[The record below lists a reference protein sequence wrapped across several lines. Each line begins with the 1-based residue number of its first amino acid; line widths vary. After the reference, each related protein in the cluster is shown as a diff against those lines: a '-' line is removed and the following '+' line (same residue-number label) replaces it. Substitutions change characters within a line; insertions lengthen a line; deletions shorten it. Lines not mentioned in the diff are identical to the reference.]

1 MDTEVTMKILSLI
14 FWLCILFIVYVY
26 AGYPLL
32 VALLARLRR
41 TFEVYPDITPKV
53 SILIAAYNEQDVIAA
68 KLENTLALDYPPECM
83 QIVVAVDGSDDRT
96 AEIVDGFASRG
107 VELSYDVRRRGKT
120 VAINRAVPRL
130 KHDIVVFSD
139 ANNMYAPDALRQLV
153 KPFSNLNVGGVT
165 GSKMI
170 VEDAADAHARADG
183 LYWKYESFIKKNET
197 RLGSCTGVAG
207 EILAIRRALY
217 QPPADHVINDDF
229 FIGMGVLHHGYRL
242 VYAPDAHS
250 VEHSSLT
257 EQDEA
262 LRRSRIVAGRYQA
275 MLMAG
280 SLLPWRNPVL
290 IWQIVSHKFM
300 RPLVPLV
307 MILAFLTT
315 LAACL
320 WPPAAWQ
327 PGWLFLAPPY
337 NLVFLSGEITILL
350 LAFFGG
356 SLKEWGLFGKLLY
369 IPTFLVNSN
378 LAAVLGLYSFFTGR
392 QTALWK
398 RARRRGESA

>member
-1 MDTEVTMKILSLI
+1 MKVFGLL
-14 FWLCILFIVYVY
+14 FWFCFLFIVYVY
-26 AGYPLL
+26 AGYPLI
-32 VALLARLRR
+32 VALLARLRQR
-41 TFEVYPDITPKV
+41 VEVTSDITPKV

-68 KLENTLALDYPPECM
+68 KLENTLSLDYPSNCM

-96 AEIVDGFASRG
+96 AEIVESFAGRG

-130 KHDIVVFSD
+130 MHDIVIFSD
-139 ANNMYAPDALRQLV
+139 ANNVYAPDALRALV
-153 KPFSNLNVGGVT
+153 RPFADPNVGGVT

-170 VEDAADAHARADG
+170 MEDADAHARADG
-183 LYWKYESFIKKNET
+183 LYWKYESFIKKNES

-207 EILAIRRALY
+207 EILAIRRDLY

-229 FIGMGVLHHGYRL
+229 FIGMGILRHGYRL

-250 VEHSSLT
+250 FERTSLT
-257 EQDEA
+257 ELDETV
-262 LRRSRIVAGRYQA
+262 RRSRIVAGRYQA

-280 SLLPWRNPVL
+280 SLLPWQNPLLV
-290 IWQIVSHKFM
+290 WQIVSHKFM
-300 RPLVPLV
+300 RPLVPLM
-307 MILAFLTT
+307 MILAFLAT

-320 WPPAAWQ
+320 WPAASAD
-327 PGWLFLAPPY
+327 PGWLYLARPFNY
-337 NLVFLSGEITILL
+337 LYLAGEILILV
-350 LAFFGG
+350 LAFFGS
-356 SLKEWGLFGKLLY
+356 SLKGMGLLGKLLY

-378 LAAVLGLYSFFTGR
+378 MAAILGLYSFFTGR

>member
-1 MDTEVTMKILSLI
+1 MKLFGLI
-14 FWLCILFIVYVY
+14 FWFCILFIAYVY
-26 AGYPLL
+26 AGYPLI

-41 TFEVYPDITPKV
+41 KTEVYPDITPKV
-53 SILIAAYNEQDVIAA
+53 SILIAAYNEQEVIAA
-68 KLENTLALDYPPECM
+68 KLENTLALDYPRECM
-83 QIVVAVDGSDDRT
+83 QIVAAVDGSDDRT
-96 AEIVDGFASRG
+96 AEIVESFADRG

-139 ANNMYAPDALRQLV
+139 ANNMYAPDALRELV
-153 KPFSNLNVGGVT
+153 KPFANPKIGGVT

-170 VEDAADAHARADG
+170 IEDTDAHAKADG
-183 LYWKYESFIKKNET
+183 LYWKYESFIKKNES
-197 RLGSCTGVAG
+197 RLGSCTGVVG
-207 EILAIRRALY
+207 EILAIRRDLY

-229 FIGMGVLHHGYRL
+229 FIGMGVLRHGSRL

-250 VEHSSLT
+250 VERSSLT

-262 LRRSRIVAGRYQA
+262 MRRSRIVAGRYQA

-290 IWQIVSHKFM
+290 VWQIVSHKFM
-300 RPLVPLV
+300 RPLVPLI
-307 MILAFLTT
+307 MILAFLVT

-320 WPPAAWQ
+320 WPVSMI
-327 PGWLFLAPPY
+327 PGWLYLAPPY
-337 NLVFLSGEITILL
+337 NFIFLAGEILILV
-350 LAFFGG
+350 LALFGG
-356 SLKEWGLFGKLLY
+356 SLKELGPIGKLLY

-378 LAAVLGLYSFFTGR
+378 MAAVLGLYSFFTGK